1 MRIKQTL
8 ERLPGGMMLVP
19 LLLGALCHTVW
30 PQAGAWFGSFTQGL
44 IGGLVPI
51 LAVWC
56 FCLGASIRLRS
67 GGRVLRASGVL
78 VLTKIAVAWL
88 TAVIAARLLP
98 PGGIVSGIWSG
109 MSVLALV
116 AAMDMTNAGLF
127 AALMQQY
134 GRRGEA
140 GAMALMSLESGP
152 LVTMLI
158 LGTAGVASFEPRLL
172 LGAVLPLLAGFA
184 LGNLDPA
191 LRALFARAVP
201 ALIPFFAFALGNTL
215 DLRMVAHAGVA
226 GVALGLLVMV
236 ATGIPL
242 LLADRWLAGGNG
254 SAGLAT
260 SSTAGAAVATP
271 ALVAAVAP
279 QFRATAPA
287 ATALVATSVVV
298 TALLVPPLTAAY
310 ARRMARTA
318 SPPAPDA

>member
-1 MRIKQTL
+1 MRIKHTL
-8 ERLPGGMMLVP
+8 ERLPGGMMLAP

-98 PGGIVSGIWSG
+98 PGGVVSGIWSG

-158 LGTAGVASFEPRLL
+158 LGTAGVANF
-172 LGAVLPLLAGFA
+172 
-184 LGNLDPA
+184 
-191 LRALFARAVP
+191 
-201 ALIPFFAFALGNTL
+201 
-215 DLRMVAHAGVA
+215 
-226 GVALGLLVMV
+226 
-236 ATGIPL
+236 
-242 LLADRWLAGGNG
+242 
-254 SAGLAT
+254 
-260 SSTAGAAVATP
+260 
-271 ALVAAVAP
+271 
-279 QFRATAPA
+279 
-287 ATALVATSVVV
+287 
-298 TALLVPPLTAAY
+298 
-310 ARRMARTA
+310 
-318 SPPAPDA
+318 